1 MKGFCSH
8 MHVRHD
14 LARVGYEATTLP
26 QVLSNA
32 YIKVLPTLSPTSVSS
47 SGTHTDKVWSLIALC
62 MQALICRR
70 ETWRHWRA
78 KLLFREMVDDL
89 RDLIVSGRRA
99 SQRQYRLEWISQRT
113 YGFVV
118 APSYVVAA

>member
-1 MKGFCSH
+1 
-8 MHVRHD
+8 
-14 LARVGYEATTLP
+14 
-26 QVLSNA
+26 
-32 YIKVLPTLSPTSVSS
+32 
-47 SGTHTDKVWSLIALC
+47 